1 MKSMKIVSLKRLGE
15 IEASLINSYPDLEFY
30 FFKKAVDIPTEL
42 KNELEILIGYDSGV
56 DKNFINACPNLKWI
70 SWYAT
75 GVNNLPLEVIKE
87 RNIILTNTRGIQAKQ
102 VSEFVLSFILDD
114 YKKMRTSYVNQV
126 NKVYDSKLTG
136 KRLSDEKVLILG
148 TGSLAQQTVKLL
160 KPFELEIIGI
170 SKSGHHKDGFDNI
183 YTIEYL
189 ESHLNKADIIINTL
203 PETQETYHLLSERH
217 FKIMNDKCL
226 FINVGRGT
234 IVEEKILIK
243 VLNHNLIRHAYLD
256 VFENEPLDAN
266 NELYK
271 LDNVTI
277 TAHIT
282 GNDKNIKSDATKLFE
297 RNLNDFLNK
306 NDVIENRVDLY
317 KGY

>member
-1 MKSMKIVSLKRLGE
+1 MKIVSLKRLGE

-102 VSEFVLSFILDD
+102 VSEFVLSFILND

-183 YTIEYL
+183 YTIEDL

-297 RNLNDFLNK
+297 RNLNNFLNK

>member
-1 MKSMKIVSLKRLGE
+1 MKIVSLKRLGE

-102 VSEFVLSFILDD
+102 VSEFVLSFILND

-170 SKSGHHKDGFDNI
+170 SKSGHHQDGFDNI
-183 YTIEYL
+183 YTIEDL

>member
-1 MKSMKIVSLKRLGE
+1 MKIVSLKRLGE

-102 VSEFVLSFILDD
+102 VSEFVLSFILND

-183 YTIEYL
+183 YTIEDL

-234 IVEEKILIK
+234 IVEEK
-243 VLNHNLIRHAYLD
+243 Y
-256 VFENEPLDAN
+256 
-266 NELYK
+266 
-271 LDNVTI
+271 
-277 TAHIT
+277 
-282 GNDKNIKSDATKLFE
+282 S
-297 RNLNDFLNK
+297 
-306 NDVIENRVDLY
+306 
-317 KGY
+317 

>member
-1 MKSMKIVSLKRLGE
+1 M
-15 IEASLINSYPDLEFY
+15 DL
-30 FFKKAVDIPTEL
+30 
-42 KNELEILIGYDSGV
+42 
-56 DKNFINACPNLKWI
+56 
-70 SWYAT
+70 WYAT

-102 VSEFVLSFILDD
+102 VSEFVLSFILND

-183 YTIEYL
+183 YTIEDL

-203 PETQETYHLLSERH
+203 PENSRN
-217 FKIMNDKCL
+217 IS
-226 FINVGRGT
+226 FIVGKT
-234 IVEEKILIK
+234 FQ
-243 VLNHNLIRHAYLD
+243 N
-256 VFENEPLDAN
+256 
-266 NELYK
+266 
-271 LDNVTI
+271 
-277 TAHIT
+277 
-282 GNDKNIKSDATKLFE
+282 
-297 RNLNDFLNK
+297 
-306 NDVIENRVDLY
+306 
-317 KGY
+317 